1 MSAKGRGTSLA
12 SVLCVEQRTNK
23 LNRRATSSDSLS
35 ALLSDGLILWRLST
49 AERRDLWCFIFERH
63 EGFYLVVDDDPN
75 GTDPYQVHEQHPDIV
90 SVAKRAEALRAFL
103 VKCGWEDVDVE

>member
-1 MSAKGRGTSLA
+1 VG
-12 SVLCVEQRTNK
+12 CVDQRANK
-23 LNRRATSSDSLS
+23 LNRQTPTSGDSLS

-49 AERRDLWCFIFERH
+49 PERRDLWCFIFERD

-75 GTDPYQVHEQHPDIV
+75 GTDPYQVHEQHSDIV
-90 SVAKRAEALRAFL
+90 SVAKRADALRAFL

>member
-1 MSAKGRGTSLA
+1 VGCVDQRAK
-12 SVLCVEQRTNK
+12 K
-23 LNRRATSSDSLS
+23 LNRQTPTSGDSLS

-49 AERRDLWCFIFERH
+49 PERRDLWCFIFERN

-75 GTDPYQVHEQHPDIV
+75 GTDPYQVHEQHSDIV
-90 SVAKRAEALRAFL
+90 SVAKRADALRAFL